1 MANEIPSPHEEEAG
15 RWEKKQADDAK
26 KKKLME
32 EWDKKLTKEG
42 MPSKLPPDE
51 AAAKIRQELG
61 VKDEK
66 WGNRGDIRREV
77 QKYWQFRV
85 GSSFGEHLQ
94 AAQEIANRLGLE
106 PDDVGEALMKEVEE
120 EVAAT
125 QRGVSDLIDDIQRRE
140 GGNIPSRR
148 LANMVLREARAKF
161 GHIVES
167 VLRDIVEKAIE

>member
-1 MANEIPSPHEEEAG
+1 MADEIPSPHEDEAKK
-15 RWEKKQADDAK
+15 WEKKLTEEAK
-26 KKKLME
+26 KKKLIE
-32 EWDKKLTKEG
+32 EWDQKLAREG

-61 VKDEK
+61 VKGEK

-77 QKYWQFRV
+77 QKYWQFRA

-106 PDDVGEALMKEVEE
+106 ADDVGEALMKEVEE
-120 EVAAT
+120 EVAAA
-125 QRGVSDLIDDIQRRE
+125 QRGVSDLIDEIQRRE
-140 GGNIPSRR
+140 GGNVPSRR

-161 GHIVES
+161 SHIIES